1 VLLFYQQVHSGIPR
15 ELYGYKFG
23 FYIFAEIMQRMSQ
36 EILHYP
42 QPFLLECGKTLPQL
56 QITYHTYG
64 TYNPEKNNVIWVC
77 HALTANADVFDW
89 WKGLFGP
96 NYLFN
101 PDDYFI
107 VCANILGSCYGTTG
121 PLSENPETDAAYFQ
135 LFPDISIRDMV
146 AAHEILRQH
155 LGILKIHSL
164 IGGSLGGQQALEWA
178 IQCPDLI
185 ENLLIVATNAY
196 HSPWGIA
203 FNEAQRMAIRADET
217 YYLNVPEGGRKG
229 LKAARAVALLSYRT
243 YHTYGKTQGETDLN
257 KTDNFKASSYQ
268 NYQGDKLVNRFNAYS
283 YVSLSKSMDSH
294 NVGRNR
300 NSIENALQQIKAK
313 TLVVGISSDLLFPPQ
328 EQKYLTEHIPG
339 AVYHEIDSFYGHDG
353 FLIETEKLTQLVETF
368 LAVSV
373 AK

>member
-1 VLLFYQQVHSGIPR
+1 
-15 ELYGYKFG
+15 
-23 FYIFAEIMQRMSQ
+23 MQRMSQ

-64 TYNPEKNNVIWVC
+64 TYQPEKSHVIWVC

-101 PDDYFI
+101 PEEHFI

-121 PLSENPETDAAYFQ
+121 PLSENPDTGAAYFQ

-155 LGILKIHSL
+155 LGIFKIYSL

-178 IQCPDLI
+178 IQSPDLI
-185 ENLLIVATNAY
+185 ENLLIVATNAC

-203 FNEAQRMAIRADET
+203 FNEAQRLAIRADET
-217 YYLNVPEGGRKG
+217 FHLNLPDGGRKG

-243 YHTYGKTQGETDLN
+243 YHTYGKTQCETDLN
-257 KTDNFKASSYQ
+257 KIDNFKASSYQ

-283 YVSLSKSMDSH
+283 YVSLSKTMDSH

-300 NSIENALQQIKAK
+300 GSIATALQQIKAK

-328 EQKYLTEHIPG
+328 EQQYLTEHIPG

-353 FLIETEKLTQLVETF
+353 FLIETEKLTQLIETF
-368 LAVSV
+368 LAVPV